1 VSLVPIIVSAAGAIA
16 NGLCYYAFYADY
28 PKTGTVVAA
37 AVADVTWL
45 IQEAGLSFYS
55 YLILIRVLKNRSRIV
70 FMSIFWTLMAVLLA
84 IRMVILVSRARDIL
98 AGSNSLQS
106 TIDHLHV
113 GYFSTIALV
122 ECTSA
127 FFLLKKFASARRTSI
142 EASSTSG
149 LFSYLMRSTEI
160 RLATLAIIGFS
171 RAITYSFQTTA
182 QSATT
187 PASQLD
193 RFVYTLECIFPIM
206 LFIDILASK
215 LIMTNHI
222 QECSSQSRSRQ
233 LNASIQKHGLGTS
246 RISMNPIS
254 YIETRVDAHNILSSS
269 QEQIV
274 QGTVSSAGTR
284 KSSGETEEFQDK
296 NGTIT
301 KTVEFEFHDS
311 AA

>member
-1 VSLVPIIVSAAGAIA
+1 
-16 NGLCYYAFYADY
+16 
-28 PKTGTVVAA
+28 
-37 AVADVTWL
+37 
-45 IQEAGLSFYS
+45 
-55 YLILIRVLKNRSRIV
+55 
-70 FMSIFWTLMAVLLA
+70 MAVLLA

-127 FFLLKKFASARRTSI
+127 FFLLRKFASARRTSI

-206 LFIDILASK
+206 LLYVPPTPRSNILRVVRHTDANIPSIDILASK

-233 LNASIQKHGLGTS
+233 LHASIQKHGLGTS
-246 RISMNPIS
+246 RISMYPIS
-254 YIETRVDAHNILSSS
+254 HIETRVDAHNILSSS